1 VLRGSHRGKEYE
13 VTLANTAVV
22 GARSSCDCVLSEER
36 DLAPQQFELMQRDR
50 RVMIRNLAEAPPTLL
65 NGLALD
71 DWQPLKSNDLVGTGD
86 TILRVVYT

>member
-1 VLRGSHRGKEYE
+1 
-13 VTLANTAVV
+13 
-22 GARSSCDCVLSEER
+22 VLSEER